1 MATQLNKGK
10 TMKAKLFVAAISLI
24 SSAAFA
30 GECAISITRTACPG
44 KETEA
49 FKPYNGKTT
58 TEEKKDVADAA
69 ACIAMADKTVKIVR
83 KGTLG
88 KKVIKG
94 TFAGA
99 DLGKT
104 FEDVK
109 DCK

>member
-1 MATQLNKGK
+1 
-10 TMKAKLFVAAISLI
+10 MKAKLFIAAVSLV
-24 SSAAFA
+24 SSTAFA
-30 GECAISITRTACPG
+30 GECTISITRTACPG

-49 FKPYNGKTT
+49 FKPYNGKVT

-69 ACIAMADKTVKIVR
+69 ACSAMADKSSKIVR

-88 KKVIKG
+88 KKVVKG

-99 DLGKT
+99 DLGKS
-104 FEDVK
+104 FEDSK